1 MLLSVALKDLDVLAQ
16 LHKAADTC
24 LGIATGYGMK
34 GNTVFPLG
42 RETVVHKHPVWSHE

>member
-1 MLLSVALKDLDVLAQ
+1 MLFSVALRDSDVLAQ

-24 LGIATGYGMK
+24 LGIATDYGMK

-42 RETVVHKHPVWSHE
+42 RESVVHKHPVLSH